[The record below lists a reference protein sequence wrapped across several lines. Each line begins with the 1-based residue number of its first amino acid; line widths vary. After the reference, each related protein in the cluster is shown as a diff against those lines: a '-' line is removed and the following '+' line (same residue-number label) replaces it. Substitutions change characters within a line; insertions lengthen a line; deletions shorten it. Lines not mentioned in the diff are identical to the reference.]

1 MEAIDNDR
9 PITIAILAL
18 GGQGGGVLTKWLVD
32 MAEANGFLAQS
43 TYVAGVAQR
52 TGATVYCVE
61 LYPEESALKHGR
73 SPVFTPYPVPGD
85 VDLVIAG
92 EMAESGRAIQKGFVT
107 PNTTTLIASSHRVYS
122 ITEKQAV
129 DDGIIDQS
137 PVAAIAETAAKKFIC
152 FDMAA
157 AADETN
163 SVISSVMLGAIAA
176 ADVLPFGRDAYLE
189 VIRETGRSVEQNLAG
204 FAAGYSGAS
213 SPVSIVTKEELPAA
227 KPEGC
232 NGQSLA
238 RRIES
243 ELPATARDISLH
255 GALRALDYQD
265 AAYAN
270 TYVDTLVQFYKD
282 EESIAGMRQKFALTT
297 EVARQLALQMCYE
310 DTLRVADL
318 KTRHDRTRRVR
329 DQLGVADGQPAQV
342 VEYFHPRVEEV
353 CDTLPAG
360 LGRYVLHSPRL
371 KKSIARLFSKGR
383 NIRTSS
389 ITGFLMLRAIA
400 GMKRWRRGTY
410 RFSVQKKL
418 ISDWL
423 KHVRTALESNYDSA
437 LHIAQSIESVK
448 GYGDTYERGLRRYKD
463 AIH

>member
-1 MEAIDNDR
+1 
-9 PITIAILAL
+9 
-18 GGQGGGVLTKWLVD
+18 
-32 MAEANGFLAQS
+32 
-43 TYVAGVAQR
+43 
-52 TGATVYCVE
+52 
-61 LYPEESALKHGR
+61 
-73 SPVFTPYPVPGD
+73 
-85 VDLVIAG
+85 
-92 EMAESGRAIQKGFVT
+92 
-107 PNTTTLIASSHRVYS
+107 
-122 ITEKQAV
+122 V

-137 PVAAIAETAAKKFIC
+137 PVVAIAETAAKKFIC

-282 EESIAGMRQKFALTT
+282 EESIAGMRQEFALTT

>member
-1 MEAIDNDR
+1 MGAIGNDR

-73 SPVFTPYPVPGD
+73 PPVFTPYPVPGD

-107 PNTTTLIASSHRVYS
+107 PITTTLIASSHRVYS

-129 DDGIIDQS
+129 DDGILDQS
-137 PVAAIAETAAKKFIC
+137 PVAAIAEKAAKKFIC

-204 FAAGYSGAS
+204 FAAGYSGAP
-213 SPVSIVTKEELPAA
+213 SPAGIHTKEEMPAA
-227 KPEGC
+227 TPEGS
-232 NGQSLA
+232 NGQNLA

-270 TYVDTLVQFYKD
+270 TYVDTLVQFYED
-282 EESIAGMRQKFALTT
+282 EESIAGMRQEFALTT

-318 KTRHDRTRRVR
+318 KTRHDRTGRVR
-329 DQLGVADGQPAQV
+329 DQLGVADGQPAHV

-360 LGRYVLHSPRL
+360 LGGYVLRSPRL
-371 KKSIARLFSKGR
+371 KKSMARLFSKGR

-389 ITGFLMLRAIA
+389 ITGFLMLRVIA

-410 RFSVQKKL
+410 RFAVQQEL

-423 KHVRTALESNYDSA
+423 KHVRAALESNYDSA